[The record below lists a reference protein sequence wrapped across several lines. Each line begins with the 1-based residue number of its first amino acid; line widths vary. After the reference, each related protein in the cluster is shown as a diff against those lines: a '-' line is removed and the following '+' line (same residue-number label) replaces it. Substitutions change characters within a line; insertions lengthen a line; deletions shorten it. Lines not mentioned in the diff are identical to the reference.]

1 MDCNK
6 VLIRLADICLLRA
19 ECRVKLGD
27 TAGAA
32 EDLNLI
38 RGRAGANLFP
48 DADAGENAADLQLLV
63 FREREKELLLE
74 GQRYYDVVRNGN
86 DYVRREL
93 SEGFA
98 ALTDTDIANGA
109 LYLPVPRTAFT
120 DNDLMIQ
127 NTYWLSKM
135 K

>member
-1 MDCNK
+1 M
-6 VLIRLADICLLRA
+6 
-19 ECRVKLGD
+19 
-27 TAGAA
+27 
-32 EDLNLI
+32 
-38 RGRAGANLFP
+38 
-48 DADAGENAADLQLLV
+48 QLLV